1 MTGVIGI
8 EEFWA
13 KQQVLRFAQDDM
25 GKLGGWVMAGGAV
38 DIRRCQHVK
47 VNGAQCG
54 SPALRG
60 ETFCFHHRESRP
72 QRVEVY
78 GPVGRPGATILV
90 PVLEDASSIQ
100 MVVRQVAILV
110 LEGKIDNKRAGLAL
124 YALQIASSNLK
135 RMAEEKPRPAQ
146 VVVDT
151 EKVAETPIGMT
162 PWSNKEGGHELEDE
176 AVMFQGGMAAKLKQE
191 IFEVRRRYE
200 SHQKDAR
207 KLAQELKSVAA
218 EPQKCQDLRWA
229 LNNIATKIELFAG

>member
-1 MTGVIGI
+1 
-8 EEFWA
+8 
-13 KQQVLRFAQDDM
+13 
-25 GKLGGWVMAGGAV
+25 MAGYPV
-38 DIRRCQHVK
+38 DIRRCWHIK
-47 VNGAQCG
+47 TNGTQCG
-54 SPALRG
+54 SPALRNG
-60 ETFCFHHRESRP
+60 TFCYNHRESRP
-72 QRVEVY
+72 QRVKVRGE
-78 GPVGRPGATILV
+78 GGKGSTPVLV
-90 PVLEDASSIQ
+90 PVFEDASSIQ
-100 MVVRQVAILV
+100 MMVRQVAILV
-110 LEGKIDNKRAGLAL
+110 LEGKIDNKRAGLVL
-124 YALQIASSNLK
+124 YSLQIASSNLK
-135 RMAEEKPRPAQ
+135 RMEEEKPRPAQ